1 MNPFHPSFLPFFIFL
16 SQPFI
21 ILFLGDDPD
30 HPVHVSVPGTAKFGA
45 LKKIITLLH
54 DNQEI
59 SQEEIAK
66 IIHLSQPSVA
76 MRIKKLKD
84 RGIIEQVM
92 GVNLNKV
99 GIYIAM
105 AMVRTTNTTKILNIF
120 RDCPF
125 FLNGFVIS
133 GEKNLMLLFA
143 GEDLASLE
151 SIIDERLRPDEDVQ
165 SADFNIIISSIKD
178 FVMPIKIIERPL
190 NKPPCGVEYK
200 ECQAYHENRCFGCPA
215 TIRYKGVFW

>member
-1 MNPFHPSFLPFFIFL
+1 MARESIKL
-16 SQPFI
+16 
-21 ILFLGDDPD
+21 DEKDR
-30 HPVHVSVPGTAKFGA
+30 
-45 LKKIITLLH
+45 KIITLLH

-66 IIHLSQPSVA
+66 IVHLSQPSVA
-76 MRIKKLKD
+76 MRIKKLKEK
-84 RGIIEQVM
+84 GIIDHII

-99 GIYIAM
+99 GIYVAIV
-105 AMVRTTNTTKILNIF
+105 MVRTANTTKILNMF

-133 GEKNLMLLFA
+133 GEKNLMLLLG

-151 SIIDERLRPDEDVQ
+151 SMIDERLRPDEDVQ
-165 SADFNIIISSIKD
+165 SADFNIMISSIKD
-178 FVMPIKIIERPL
+178 FVMPIKIIERSL

-200 ECQAYHENRCFGCPA
+200 ECQAYSENRCFGCPA
-215 TIRYKGVFW
+215 TSRYKGGFW

>member
-1 MNPFHPSFLPFFIFL
+1 VIKMTRE
-16 SQPFI
+16 
-21 ILFLGDDPD
+21 
-30 HPVHVSVPGTAKFGA
+30 SVK
-45 LKKIITLLH
+45 LDQKDRKIITLIH
-54 DNQEI
+54 DNKEI

-76 MRIKKLKD
+76 MRLKKLRE
-84 RGIIEQVM
+84 RGIIDHIL

-99 GIYIAM
+99 GIYVAIV
-105 AMVRTTNTTKILNIF
+105 MVRTTNTTKILNLLCN
-120 RDCPF
+120 CPF

-133 GEKNLMLLFA
+133 GEKNLMLLFT

-165 SADFNIIISSIKD
+165 SADFNIVISSIKD
-178 FVMPIKIIERPL
+178 FVMPIQIVDRTN
-190 NKPPCGVEYK
+190 NKPPCGVDYK

-215 TIRYKGVFW
+215 TDRYKGVFW

>member
-1 MNPFHPSFLPFFIFL
+1 MPRESIKLD
-16 SQPFI
+16 QK
-21 ILFLGDDPD
+21 DR
-30 HPVHVSVPGTAKFGA
+30 
-45 LKKIITLLH
+45 KIITLLH
-54 DNQEI
+54 DQQEI

-66 IIHLSQPSVA
+66 IVHLSQPSVA
-76 MRIKKLKD
+76 MRIKKLKEK
-84 RGIIEQVM
+84 GIIDNIL

-99 GIYIAM
+99 GIYVAM
-105 AMVRTTNTTKILNIF
+105 VTVRTTNTTKILNIF
-120 RDCPF
+120 RNCPF

-178 FVMPIKIIERPL
+178 FVMPIKIAERPL
-190 NKPPCGVEYK
+190 KNPPCGIDYE

-215 TIRYKGVFW
+215 TNRYKGIFW